1 MFLIIIFLE
10 RKILKNKPNL
20 FEISDDEPV
29 VNDGYDSDKDPD
41 YSLLHPLQTSNNGKC
56 GCPFNIVYKKNYNFI
71 LLILFF

>member
-1 MFLIIIFLE
+1 LFLIIIFLE

-41 YSLLHPLQTSNNGKC
+41 YCLLHPLQTSNNGKC
-56 GCPFNIVYKKNYNFI
+56 II
-71 LLILFF
+71 S